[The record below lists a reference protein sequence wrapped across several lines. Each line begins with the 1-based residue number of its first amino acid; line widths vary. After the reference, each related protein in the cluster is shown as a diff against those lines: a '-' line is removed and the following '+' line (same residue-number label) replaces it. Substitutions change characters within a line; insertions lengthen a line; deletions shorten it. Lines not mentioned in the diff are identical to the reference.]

1 MTLLSFV
8 RKRTVRVAPRH
19 LSYKIRAAGHSRNY
33 RAKLKTSIILVA
45 SRTSKK
51 EENVDGRRTWLENL
65 KEVTNYLRE
74 GHKLVRIVREG
85 KAYERTRWV
94 LCFSRSDVQLI
105 INDRI

>member
-1 MTLLSFV
+1 MTLLTLL

-45 SRTSKK
+45 SWTSKK

-74 GHKLVRIVREG
+74 GHKLVRIVRKG
-85 KAYERTRWV
+85 KAYKRTTRV
-94 LCFSRSDVQLI
+94 LCFSTSDARLI
-105 INDRI
+105 INDLI